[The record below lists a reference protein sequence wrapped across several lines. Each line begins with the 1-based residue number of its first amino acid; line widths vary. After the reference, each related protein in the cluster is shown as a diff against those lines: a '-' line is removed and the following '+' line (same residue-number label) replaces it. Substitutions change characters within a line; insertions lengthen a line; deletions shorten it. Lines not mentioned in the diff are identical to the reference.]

1 MKKKLDSISFYTK
14 NSEHNE
20 LLNVEKFNKVIKSKN
35 QKILIDDIIFQKV
48 IHEYFENISEPFSDP
63 SSIPT
68 FYTTKIGAKS
78 LKVML
83 SGDGGDEL
91 FWGYP
96 RFLKS
101 IKHLKYFRIPKL
113 FRKLILK
120 ILRIFDRNISHGI
133 DNNEF
138 GDWILYKQI
147 FLTDY
152 DKIFKDVKF
161 TEHIKAL
168 YKYNSKDY
176 NKSLLFLKRNE
187 FFGHMQRVL
196 KKVDLASMANS
207 LEVRVP
213 FLDKNSIEFSLKIK
227 PELGKNNSV
236 PKLIL
241 KNMLNKKLKIDV
253 KKKGKKGFSVPH
265 DVWLRGF
272 LKDDLIRLSNKEV
285 FGSSYF
291 DSKLLKNNVR
301 LFIDGD
307 DRINAWGIWTFYCW
321 QRWSERYNFIK

>member
-1 MKKKLDSISFYTK
+1 M
-14 NSEHNE
+14 
-20 LLNVEKFNKVIKSKN
+20 
-35 QKILIDDIIFQKV
+35 
-48 IHEYFENISEPFSDP
+48 
-63 SSIPT
+63 
-68 FYTTKIGAKS
+68 
-78 LKVML
+78 
-83 SGDGGDEL
+83 
-91 FWGYP
+91 
-96 RFLKS
+96 
-101 IKHLKYFRIPKL
+101 
-113 FRKLILK
+113 
-120 ILRIFDRNISHGI
+120 
-133 DNNEF
+133 
-138 GDWILYKQI
+138 
-147 FLTDY
+147 TDY

-253 KKKGKKGFSVPH
+253 KKEGKKGFSVPH

-307 DRINAWGIWTFYCW
+307 DRINAGVFGP
-321 QRWSERYNFIK
+321 FIVGKDGQKDIIL

>member
-1 MKKKLDSISFYTK
+1 MKKKKLDSISFYTK

-147 FLTDY
+147 FD
-152 DKIFKDVKF
+152 
-161 TEHIKAL
+161 
-168 YKYNSKDY
+168 
-176 NKSLLFLKRNE
+176 
-187 FFGHMQRVL
+187 
-196 KKVDLASMANS
+196 
-207 LEVRVP
+207 
-213 FLDKNSIEFSLKIK
+213 
-227 PELGKNNSV
+227 
-236 PKLIL
+236 
-241 KNMLNKKLKIDV
+241 
-253 KKKGKKGFSVPH
+253 
-265 DVWLRGF
+265 
-272 LKDDLIRLSNKEV
+272 RL
-285 FGSSYF
+285 
-291 DSKLLKNNVR
+291 
-301 LFIDGD
+301 
-307 DRINAWGIWTFYCW
+307 
-321 QRWSERYNFIK
+321 